1 MDVGYDVQ
9 DIITEYLQLRALQRR
24 RALRRINDAEI
35 LASIRNSIGGLRRI
49 NISLLI
55 RSPRSVPPLF

>member
-1 MDVGYDVQ
+1 MDASYDAQ

-35 LASIRNSIGGLRRI
+35 LASIRNSI
-49 NISLLI
+49 
-55 RSPRSVPPLF
+55 